1 VLFAAVPL
9 SAAGDAAAAALLAVW
24 LFGGSKAPT
33 VEPELVLLPPSA
45 GAGDVVLF
53 AAVPLSAGAGAAAAA
68 AAAALLAVWLFVGSR
83 APTLGPTLVLF

>member
-33 VEPELVLLPPSA
+33 VGPELVLLPPSA

-53 AAVPLSAGAGAAAAA
+53 AAVPLSAGAGDAA